1 MLQQL
6 HEKLVFGRRVRR
18 LAAMVA
24 ERLPRN
30 ARVLD
35 VGAGSGDLAQL
46 VMALRP
52 DVQIEG
58 VDVLVRPDTA
68 ILVHRYDGVT
78 LPFEDGSFDAAVIID
93 VLHHTDNPG
102 AVMAE
107 AARVAKR
114 LVVKDHFRDG
124 FAAGFTLR
132 LMDWVGNAAH
142 GVRLPYNYLSRR
154 EWIGLWDAHGLSTD
168 HFADRLGLY
177 PRPFGWLFDR
187 KLHFVTILQRAAA

>member
-1 MLQQL
+1 MLRHL

-18 LAAMVA
+18 LAAAIA
-24 ERLPRN
+24 ERLPRD

-35 VGAGSGDLAQL
+35 VGAGSGDLAQR

-52 DVQIEG
+52 DVRIEG
-58 VDVLVRPDTA
+58 VDVLVRPETA
-68 ILVHRYDGVT
+68 IPVHRYDGVT
-78 LPFEDGSFDAAVIID
+78 LPFADNAFDAAVIVD
-93 VLHHTDNPG
+93 VLHHTDDPG

-107 AARVAKR
+107 AARVAHS
-114 LVVKDHFRDG
+114 LVIKDHFRDG
-124 FAAGFTLR
+124 FAAGATLR

-154 EWIGLWDAHGLSTD
+154 EWTRLWGGQGLVTD
-168 HFADRLGLY
+168 RLADRLGLY

-187 KLHFVTILQRAAA
+187 RLHFVTVLTRSG